1 MNEEKISRTFL
12 SEIEFDFDIAKTA
25 VANVKHPGFKPIA
38 DAFWTNVKGA
48 MNLLQLPYSLL
59 MYSLMREKRT
69 LIFLDVY
76 LPLAN
81 RGLDYSD
88 DASKK
93 RVDDEV
99 ERQLSEWMDREEHT
113 DELVLDA
120 DKHLAGLLDSERAQ
134 RQLRMVLLS
143 LISATWTAF
152 EVLAGDAWQFALNA
166 RPTETAQSVLQRL
179 FPTGTP
185 EGISAKGIPLWLA
198 AKYDFD
204 LRQHIGDIL
213 KLRID
218 FSDINEIRKAYVA
231 AFGEKACLR
240 NALEDKN
247 LLILEATRHLV
258 VHRGAIVDEK
268 YNKITGQTFPVRQP
282 LPLEPAFVSAIL
294 RAAIVGGSSIV
305 TFLDEWLVTE

>member
-1 MNEEKISRTFL
+1 MNDETISRTFL
-12 SEIEFDFDIAKTA
+12 SEINFDFDIAKAA
-25 VANVKHPGFKPIA
+25 VASVKYQGFRPIA
-38 DAFWTNVKGA
+38 DAFWTNVEGA
-48 MNLLQLPYSLL
+48 MNLLQLPHFLLSYSA
-59 MYSLMREKRT
+59 MREKQT

-81 RGLDYSD
+81 RGLDYTD
-88 DASKK
+88 KTSKK

-99 ERQLSEWMDREEHT
+99 ARRLSEWKAQEGHT
-113 DELVLDA
+113 GELALDA
-120 DKHLAGLLDSERAQ
+120 DKHLAGLLDMEMMQ
-134 RQLRMVLLS
+134 RQLRMVVLS

-166 RPTETAQSVLQRL
+166 RPTEAAQSVPQRL
-179 FPTGTP
+179 FPGGTP

-198 AKYDFD
+198 AKYNFD

-218 FSDINEIRKAYVA
+218 FSDVNEIRKGYVA
-231 AFGEKACLR
+231 AFGEKACLQD
-240 NALEDKN
+240 ALEDKN

-268 YNKITGQTFPVRQP
+268 YNKVTGQSFPLHQP

-294 RAAIVGGSSIV
+294 HVAIVAGSSIV
-305 TFLDEWLVTE
+305 TFLDEWLVNE